1 MDKCI
6 KAGVFGT
13 SLAIIVNL
21 FSPVY
26 LYFVPSLLV
35 AIFVVYVFRLETLKD
50 GLVTV
55 FMTYI
60 FNDGIL
66 TTASLALLYL
76 TNESYPSITIDTWV
90 ILSPIVSAASA
101 VIAAYIG
108 VWLAKTR
115 KPIQESPQP
124 IPPEMQSV

>member
-1 MDKCI
+1 MEDSKVDKSI
-6 KAGVFGT
+6 KAGVFAT

-21 FSPVY
+21 
-26 LYFVPSLLV
+26 
-35 AIFVVYVFRLETLKD
+35 FVVYVFRLETLKD

-66 TTASLALLYL
+66 TTTFLALLYL
-76 TNESYPSITIDTWV
+76 TNEPYPPITIDTWI
-90 ILSPIVSAASA
+90 ILSPIVSAVSA

-124 IPPEMQSV
+124 IPLEMQSV